1 MGYYL
6 FCCGFLW
13 LPWRQGGF
21 RLVFTTSSKRWKG
34 NAELKT
40 KSQVTSSGTTYSFV
54 FLFIFLGSLLIPF
67 ITVAAGLTG
76 LLDRFKGKERFITAY
91 TESRLWLGDQVFNQ
105 TIVGSDG
112 WLYLNDGSAMN
123 AYQKVPPLSRKDLKK
138 IRFALE
144 KFQREVDADGGVL
157 LFVILPDKQ
166 TIYPEHIPATI
177 PRREGPSPLDQL
189 ITYLA
194 ENGSPFPILDL
205 RPALL
210 EAKQDHPLYFA
221 TDSHWNPFGAF
232 IAYQKIIESLQPSF
246 PNLSPSLISDYK
258 VVTGDPVPLDL
269 PRIIGSTSR
278 AESPFRLV
286 PIHPPRAS
294 MVFIEVPTRSIPRR
308 LYFSHTDDN
317 SAPTVLVFDD
327 SFFFELR
334 PFVSEHFSQAV
345 YIDHLATPQISW
357 LTWYKQFHPD
367 VVIFEMTERNI
378 GVIPLLLGE

>member
-1 MGYYL
+1 
-6 FCCGFLW
+6 
-13 LPWRQGGF
+13 
-21 RLVFTTSSKRWKG
+21 
-34 NAELKT
+34 LKT
-40 KSQVTSSGTTYSFV
+40 KSQVTSTGTTYSFV
-54 FLFIFLGSLLIPF
+54 FLSIFLGSLLIPF

-76 LLDRFKGKERFITAY
+76 LLDGFKGKARFITAY
-91 TESRLWLGDQVFNQ
+91 TESRLLLGDQVFNQ

-123 AYQKVPPLSRKDLKK
+123 AYQKVPPLSKKDLKK

-144 KFQREVDADGGVL
+144 KFQREVEADGSVP

-166 TIYPEHIPATI
+166 TIYPEHVPATV

-210 EAKQDHPLYFA
+210 DAKQDYPLYFA

-232 IAYQKIIESLQPSF
+232 IAYQKIIETLQPSF
-246 PNLSPSLISDYK
+246 PNLSPYLISDYK
-258 VVTGDPVPLDL
+258 VVTGGPIPLDL
-269 PRIIGSTSR
+269 PKIIGSTSR
-278 AESPFRLV
+278 VEAPFRLV
-286 PIHPPRAS
+286 PTDPPQAS
-294 MVFIEVPTRSIPRR
+294 MVFIEVPTRSMPRR

-317 SAPTVLVFDD
+317 SAPTALVFHD
-327 SFFFELR
+327 SFFIELR

-367 VVIFEMTERNI
+367 VVIFELAERNI